1 MTSGNWKYPL
11 PAAHA
16 SMHALNGNGANL
28 MINKLMR
35 KIGALGTTLAVT
47 GIALISSF
55 CLYLFIS
62 AFTDR
67 IHFGGII
74 SSIVIPL
81 IIAPPLAY
89 FFAATV
95 VKLYHSEASLRQS
108 EEKYRT
114 ILENI
119 EDGYFEVDLKGNF
132 TFFNDSFCRILGYP
146 PSEMAGMNNRQF
158 LDEINANA
166 VTETFNHVYHTGKPA
181 KGFDWEVIKADGSR
195 GHVDASVTL
204 IRDEAGNRIGFRG
217 IARDIA
223 ERKKAEKD
231 LRESEEKYRQLVN
244 HAPAGIYEVDF
255 TQNRLVSV
263 NDVMSEYTG
272 YRKDELLNMNA
283 LDFLTRKS
291 QAQMLD
297 QMERLM
303 RGEKI
308 SGGAEYKAR
317 AKDGREFWILVNARY
332 FYDKYGKPTSS
343 MVVVHDITDRKR
355 AQEEKA
361 RLEDQLQ
368 QAQKMEAIGTLA
380 GGIAHD
386 FNNILSV
393 IIGYTELILMS
404 ANVEEEVRQNL
415 KEIFNASKHARDM
428 VKQILAFS
436 RQSKQERK
444 PIQVA
449 YIVKE
454 AIKMLRASLPRT
466 ILIQQKIEKDTGI
479 IEADPTQIHQVLMN
493 LCTNAAHA
501 MHEKDGVL
509 KISLSNVQLD
519 HLGAEAVPDLK
530 PGSYLKLSVSDT
542 GHGIPPE
549 ALEKIFDP
557 YFTTKKKG
565 EGTGLGLAVVQG
577 IVKSHN
583 GAVTVA
589 SEVGKGATFDV
600 YLPAIKR
607 KLTPE
612 EEIST
617 PLPMGQE
624 RILFV
629 DDEQPLVEIGKQML
643 QRLGYTVTTRTS
655 SIEALELF
663 KANPDRFDLIIT
675 DIVMPNLTGEKLAEK
690 MMKIRPNIPV
700 ILCTGYSEK
709 ITRKHASDQGIQS
722 LLMKPLVM
730 RDLANTVRQ
739 ALSAN

>member
-1 MTSGNWKYPL
+1 MIRSDTAL
-11 PAAHA
+11 IRA
-16 SMHALNGNGANL
+16 SNEDGANL
-28 MINKLMR
+28 MIHKLMQ
-35 KIGALGTTLAVT
+35 KMGALGTTLAAT
-47 GIALISSF
+47 GIAVLCSIF
-55 CLYLFIS
+55 LYLFIS
-62 AFTDR
+62 TVADH
-67 IHFGGII
+67 IHISGVI
-74 SSIVIPL
+74 SSIIIPI
-81 IIAPPLAY
+81 IIAPPFIYFLAG
-89 FFAATV
+89 TV
-95 VKLYHSEASLRQS
+95 VKLYHSQASLRQN

-114 ILENI
+114 ILDNI

-132 TFFNDSFCRILGYP
+132 TFFNNSVCRILGYSP
-146 PSEMAGMNNRQF
+146 AQMPGMNNRQYM
-158 LDEINANA
+158 DEKNAKK
-166 VTETFNHVYHTGKPA
+166 VFETFNRVYTTGKPA
-181 KGFDWEVIKADGSR
+181 KGFDWEVIRADGSK

-204 IRDEAGNRIGFRG
+204 ITDEAGNRIGFRG
-217 IARDIA
+217 IARDIT
-223 ERKKAEKD
+223 ERKQAEKD

-255 TQNRLVSV
+255 AKGKLVSV

-272 YRKDELLNMNA
+272 YSKDELLDMSA
-283 LDFLTRKS
+283 PDFLTRES
-291 QAQMLD
+291 QKQMTD
-297 QMERLM
+297 RMARLM
-303 RGEKI
+303 KGEKI
-308 SGGAEYKAR
+308 YGSAEYKAR
-317 AKDGREFWILVNARY
+317 TKDGREFWMLVNARY
-332 FYDKYGKPTSS
+332 FYDKYGKLKSA
-343 MVVVHDITDRKR
+343 MVVAHDITDRKR

-361 RLEDQLQ
+361 RLEDRLQ

-404 ANVEEEVRQNL
+404 GNVDAEVRQNL

-449 YIVKE
+449 HIVKE
-454 AIKMLRASLPRT
+454 AIKMLRASLPTT
-466 ILIQQKIEKDTGI
+466 ILIQQQIEKDTGI

-501 MHEKDGVL
+501 MNGKDGVL
-509 KISLSNVQLD
+509 QISLSNMELD
-519 HLGAEAVPDLK
+519 HAALEMAPDLK

-542 GHGIPPE
+542 GHGIAPD
-549 ALEKIFDP
+549 AKEKIFDP
-557 YFTTKKKG
+557 YFTTKKKE

-583 GAVTVA
+583 GAVA
-589 SEVGKGATFDV
+589 IESEVGKGATFHV
-600 YLPAIKR
+600 YLPTIMR
-607 KLTPE
+607 KLATE

-617 PLPMGQE
+617 PLPMGHE
-624 RILFV
+624 CILFV

-643 QRLGYTVTTRTS
+643 QRLGYTVATRTS

-663 KANPDRFDLIIT
+663 KANPDRFDLVIT
-675 DIVMPNLTGEKLAEK
+675 DIVMPNMTGETLAEK
-690 MMKIRPNIPV
+690 MMDIRSDIPV

-709 ITRKHASDQGIQS
+709 ITRKNASEMGIQS
-722 LLMKPLVM
+722 FLMKPLVM
-730 RDLANTVRQ
+730 RDLATTVRQ